1 MPAPNTQAKAILT
14 VLDSVLKEI
23 GYYRASANDP
33 IISFI
38 RTRINLDS
46 SDNRFVESTQF
57 NSVPDLPDDAPTYM
71 LSQDIQGWEKENSY
85 IEAFYHTL
93 MTIVKAACAANM
105 PNIPTDVLSDFSATS
120 SPYSYT
126 VFTPIQQESLRHL
139 YRYRIYTRKALLTLK
154 TVIKPNFLSVVG
166 NYPTFTSVR
175 KNVNYLSLLDYN
187 CDNDTCISL
196 QDYQAL
202 PENSIPTSVSSDT
215 TSTDWGTFQTTDVSV
230 PHSTPTTRG
239 NTVTEEFTDTWYPEE
254 SYATAD
260 NFYDIDIA
268 VQAFRRAISTIGH
281 RDLASA
287 ESLPDESD
295 EVEPEV
301 PSMYDAPLP
310 SEPYPGNFIRDWYPE
325 QPTEPEAPLASDTN
339 THATIEER
347 VSRGVPDVSFDGGL
361 RPLNFEALSNSLST
375 MRDELTPAQARVSA
389 ARSILSATNI
399 HAGHTSHNPNVL
411 TYPNGMPAGNTVSL
425 PTPTTVEIESRN
437 RTLSTSAF
445 SQQYGTYLPSDQLT
459 DAEINATRPNANFP
473 YG

>member
-57 NSVPDLPDDAPTYM
+57 NSVPDLPGDAPTYM

-126 VFTPIQQESLRHL
+126 VFTPIQQESLRYL
-139 YRYRIYTRKALLTLK
+139 YRYRIYTRKALLALK

-175 KNVNYLSLLDYN
+175 KNVNYLSLLHYN
-187 CDNDTCISL
+187 RANDTCISL

-215 TSTDWGTFQTTDVSV
+215 TSTDWDTFQTTDVSV
-230 PHSTPTTRG
+230 PHSTPTARG

-301 PSMYDAPLP
+301 PSLYDAP
-310 SEPYPGNFIRDWYPE
+310 
-325 QPTEPEAPLASDTN
+325 
-339 THATIEER
+339 
-347 VSRGVPDVSFDGGL
+347 
-361 RPLNFEALSNSLST
+361 ALSTSIST
-375 MRDELTPAQARVSA
+375 LRDELTPAQARVSA

-411 TYPNGMPAGNTVSL
+411 THPNDMPAGNTVSL
-425 PTPTTVEIESRN
+425 PTTVEIESRN
-437 RTLSTSAF
+437 HTLSPSAF
-445 SQQYGTYLPSDQLT
+445 SQPYGTYLPPDQLT
-459 DAEINATRPNANFP
+459 DAEINAPRPNHNFP